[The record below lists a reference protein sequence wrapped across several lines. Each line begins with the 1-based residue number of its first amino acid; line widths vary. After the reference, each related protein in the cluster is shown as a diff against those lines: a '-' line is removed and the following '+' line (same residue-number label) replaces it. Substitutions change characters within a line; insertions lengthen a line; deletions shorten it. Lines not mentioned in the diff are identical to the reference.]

1 MQDSSYGEFE
11 LTTPEPFK
19 FCFVGCATRFSVASQ
34 RSGEVHRN
42 VVGMEPAAVFKFGA
56 PPTAGQPPYP
66 EYAASNRSLYVAMSS
81 SMAMSAEIKGPEFT
95 ITGPKIELDEN
106 GRIVGVEGGS
116 VDVKSMGSASVSASA
131 SVAAV
136 AAMSAE
142 EIQKHHGVHCAGW
155 FPPAGDGTVPH
166 VKNP

>member
-1 MQDSSYGEFE
+1 M
-11 LTTPEPFK
+11 
-19 FCFVGCATRFSVASQ
+19 
-34 RSGEVHRN
+34 
-42 VVGMEPAAVFKFGA
+42 FKFGA

-155 FPPAGDGTVPH
+155 FPPAGDGTVP
-166 VKNP
+166 PC